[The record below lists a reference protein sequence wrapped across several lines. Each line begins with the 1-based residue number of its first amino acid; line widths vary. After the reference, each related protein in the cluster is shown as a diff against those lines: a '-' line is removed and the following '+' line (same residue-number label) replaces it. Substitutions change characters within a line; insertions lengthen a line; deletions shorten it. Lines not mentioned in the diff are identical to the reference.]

1 MVNIGIRAHDLQG
14 ETPEKLKEILKNL
27 NVDCIQLA
35 LRKSFK
41 NIAWTHYTFSP
52 GLASTIRKGLG
63 DIRIAVLG
71 SYIDLAAQEEDWG
84 NAKKTFLQNMYFAKL
99 LNAGMVGTET
109 GIRKC
114 EYTEET
120 YQRVY
125 CHLKELTQIAEKLG
139 VFIGVEG
146 VALHPIATPRI
157 MKRLLDEIHS
167 PNLFV
172 IFDPVNYITP
182 ENFRN
187 QNYMIQEAFDLWA
200 DKMAAV
206 HLKDFVIEDD
216 KVRFVRV
223 GDGLLDV
230 EYLMDCIRK
239 YKPGIDILIEGSSDQ
254 QFDKERC
261 IINSLMKKVRE

>member
-1 MVNIGIRAHDLQG
+1 MVNIGIRAHDLAG
-14 ETPEKLKEILKNL
+14 ETPEKLKEILESL
-27 NVDCIQLA
+27 NVGCIQLA

-41 NIAWTHYTFSP
+41 NIAWTDCTFSP
-52 GLASTIRKGLG
+52 GLASAIRKELG

-71 SYIDLAAQEEDWG
+71 SYIDLAAQEEDWEK
-84 NAKKTFLQNMYFAKL
+84 AKTAFLQNMYFAKM

-109 GIRKC
+109 GIRRC

-125 CHLKELTQIAEKLG
+125 SHLKELTRIAEKLG

-146 VALHPIATPRI
+146 VALHPIATPGL
-157 MKRLLDEIHS
+157 MKRLLDEINS
-167 PNLFV
+167 PNLLV

-182 ENFRN
+182 ENFQN
-187 QNYMIQEAFDLWA
+187 QNVMIREAFDLWA

-216 KVRFVRV
+216 KVRVVRV
-223 GDGLLDV
+223 GEGLLDV
-230 EYLMDCIRK
+230 EYLMACIQK
-239 YKPGIDILIEGSSDQ
+239 YKPGIDILIEGSSEQ
-254 QFDKERC
+254 NFDKERC
-261 IINSLMKKVRE
+261 VVNDIIKNGRN